1 MDKSTKMKQYN
12 LYNKDIIKRLREKHG
27 FTPHFIYAS
36 LRGDRV
42 SETSLKI
49 AEDYKIMETTINKAL
64 QKL

>member
-12 LYNKDIIKRLREKHG
+12 LYNKNIIKRLREKYG

-49 AEDYKIMETTINKAL
+49 VEDYKIMETTINKAL